1 MKKSI
6 LIIVCSF
13 ITLCAFATGQAS
25 GYYDRIKK
33 DVEQIAADFS
43 SQYDSIIVFS
53 NGDRHLIIT
62 NKDVY
67 DNDEGKSLGLEMFQ
81 GRTVNDTLIFEKFDG
96 TDTYLPCT
104 FSKDVFKLNTSIK
117 CNFEEDKEYLE
128 KVDKT
133 SNVLS
138 IIENGNVKCKHILEQ
153 KCIIDNKYDLKDDIV
168 GYAILLFLY
177 ADSKDRERVI
187 IKP

>member
-13 ITLCAFATGQAS
+13 ITPCAFATGQTS

-33 DVEQIAADFS
+33 DVEQIATELS

-53 NGDRHLIIT
+53 ADSRHLIIT
-62 NKDVY
+62 NKNIY
-67 DNDEGKSLGLEMFQ
+67 DKGKLLGLEMFQ
-81 GRTVNDTLIFEKFDG
+81 VRTVNDTLIFEKFDE
-96 TDTYLPCT
+96 TDSNLPCT
-104 FSKDVFKLNTSIK
+104 FSKEVFKLNTSIK

-128 KVDKT
+128 KVDKIL
-133 SNVLS
+133 NVLS
-138 IIENGNVKCKHILEQ
+138 FIENGNVKCKHILEQ
-153 KCIIDNKYDLKDDIV
+153 KCTIDNKYDLKDDIV

-177 ADSKDRERVI
+177 ADGKDRERI
-187 IKP
+187 ITKP

>member
-1 MKKSI
+1 
-6 LIIVCSF
+6 
-13 ITLCAFATGQAS
+13 
-25 GYYDRIKK
+25 
-33 DVEQIAADFS
+33 
-43 SQYDSIIVFS
+43 
-53 NGDRHLIIT
+53 
-62 NKDVY
+62 
-67 DNDEGKSLGLEMFQ
+67 MFQ
-81 GRTVNDTLIFEKFDG
+81 GRTVNDTLIFEKFDE
-96 TDTYLPCT
+96 TDSNLPCT
-104 FSKDVFKLNTSIK
+104 FSKEVFKLNTSIK
-117 CNFEEDKEYLE
+117 CNFEEDKDYLE

-133 SNVLS
+133 LNVLS

>member
-13 ITLCAFATGQAS
+13 ITLYAFATGQTS

-33 DVEQIAADFS
+33 DVEQIAAEFS

-53 NGDRHLIIT
+53 VGSRHHLIIT
-62 NKDVY
+62 NKNIY
-67 DNDEGKSLGLEMFQ
+67 DEGDLLGLEMFQ
-81 GRTVNDTLIFEKFDG
+81 GRAVNDTLIFEKFDE
-96 TDTYLPCT
+96 TDSNLPCT
-104 FSKDVFKLNTSIK
+104 FSKEVFKLNTSIK
-117 CNFEEDKEYLE
+117 CNFEEDKDYL
-128 KVDKT
+128 KQVDKT
-133 SNVLS
+133 LNVLS

-153 KCIIDNKYDLKDDIV
+153 KCIIDNKYDLKDDIA